1 MLIDPQ
7 FYAVRWVTTLFSR
20 ELPMEQILRVWDS
33 LLADPERFLLM
44 YCIGLA
50 LMEQEKEKLSK
61 SDFAEIISL
70 IVDVSMDLMITCKF
84 FRI

>member
-1 MLIDPQ
+1 
-7 FYAVRWVTTLFSR
+7 
-20 ELPMEQILRVWDS
+20 MEQVLRVWDS

-70 IVDVSMDLMITCKF
+70 IVDVGMDLMITCKF

>member
-20 ELPMEQILRVWDS
+20 ELPMEQVLRVWDS

-50 LMEQEKEKLSK
+50 LMEQEKEKL
-61 SDFAEIISL
+61 